1 MVTWCALLFVD
12 LYVFQVCSTIPYKCL
27 DLEREKSLKKL
38 TLEHDELAPWCFDVS
53 QLTGAN

>member
-1 MVTWCALLFVD
+1 M
-12 LYVFQVCSTIPYKCL
+12 VCSSFCRPLRFPGLFENPYKCL

-53 QLTGAN
+53 QLTGAK